1 MNGLIA
7 NGCPHQGL
15 RCWPGPASAN
25 YYRGQPFPLA
35 LRAYL
40 AENFSHHPPN
50 PTAAA
55 TGPTSLLMAAISD
68 KKVVTITYDLSVTDE
83 NQEKVLVE
91 SAEADTPMVFL
102 FGHSGLPE
110 EFETQLDGKN
120 AGDSFEFSLT
130 PEQAYGEYDEQ
141 ALVEIPKEVFLID
154 GKLDE
159 EMLQPGNFL
168 PMADNEG
175 NHMQA
180 KVISIGDTAVQMDF
194 NHPLAGMM
202 MHFTGKVEEVRE
214 ATTEELAHGHV
225 HGEDG
230 HQH

>member
-1 MNGLIA
+1 MESKKS
-7 NGCPHQGL
+7 
-15 RCWPGPASAN
+15 AS
-25 YYRGQPFPLA
+25 
-35 LRAYL
+35 
-40 AENFSHHPPN
+40 
-50 PTAAA
+50 
-55 TGPTSLLMAAISD
+55 ISD

-91 SAEADTPMVFL
+91 SAEADAPMVFL

-120 AGDSFEFSLT
+120 LGDTVEFSLT

-141 ALVEIPKEVFLID
+141 ALVEIPKDVFLID

-159 EMLQPGNFL
+159 DMLQPGNFL

-194 NHPLAGMM
+194 NHPLAGMV
-202 MHFTGKVEEVRE
+202 MHFTGQVADVRE
-214 ATTEELAHGHV
+214 ATAEELAHGHV
-225 HGEDG
+225 HGEGG

>member
-1 MNGLIA
+1 MGCAVGPVPLGLTA
-7 NGCPHQGL
+7 TVGSLFH
-15 RCWPGPASAN
+15 WPCVPIL
-25 YYRGQPFPLA
+25 PKIFL
-35 LRAYL
+35 
-40 AENFSHHPPN
+40 PPSKSDGRPN
-50 PTAAA
+50 R
-55 TGPTSLLMAAISD
+55 GPTSLLMAAISD

-91 SAEADTPMVFL
+91 SAEADAPMVFL

-110 EFETQLDGKN
+110 EFETQLDGKSP
-120 AGDSFEFSLT
+120 GDSFEFSLT

-194 NHPLAGMM
+194 NHPLAGMV
-202 MHFTGKVEEVRE
+202 MHFTGQVADVRD
-214 ATTEELAHGHV
+214 ATAEELAHGHV
-225 HGEDG
+225 HGEGG